1 MSHLRSPRPG
11 RIRSAAALFGLV
23 CLIGCSATNDG
34 STRKQLTEDELA
46 AYPIEVGELSN
57 RPIDLN
63 DGRDVGAVLADLDG
77 QLNRWNELLLS
88 ADQTD
93 QRMCRRLEEYLKVQ
107 SRNNFS
113 LLEQELTGGN
123 ARNRSIAAATL
134 GFSADPRATGLL
146 VAAMDDARVEV
157 IDASL
162 LGLGLLADVDTPM
175 EPLARKLE
183 LAPDGWTRNN
193 AAYAIKRLAEAG
205 APTES
210 IHGSVRL
217 ALLDSWDS
225 VRAQAAATLLVIGN
239 REDIIALRDS
249 LYDPATMVALAAAKA
264 IRRIAIDD
272 ETARGEA
279 ARTLFEAWQELN
291 NRNLQIAVRTELA
304 VLSGRNWGD
313 DKERWREWA
322 YGLP

>member
-1 MSHLRSPRPG
+1 MSHLRSSRLG
-11 RIRSAAALFGLV
+11 RARSAVASFGLA
-23 CLIGCSATNDG
+23 CLIGCASPNDG
-34 STRKQLTEDELA
+34 STRRQLTEDELA
-46 AYPIEVGELSN
+46 SYPIEVGELSN
-57 RPIDLN
+57 RPIALN
-63 DGRDVGAVLADLDG
+63 DGRDPGAVLADLDG
-77 QLNRWNELLLS
+77 QLKRWNELLLS

-93 QRMCRRLEEYLKVQ
+93 QRMCRRLEEYLKIQ
-107 SRNNFS
+107 SRNHFG
-113 LLEQELTGGN
+113 LLERELTGGN

-146 VAAMDDARVEV
+146 VAAMDDPRVEV
-157 IDASL
+157 IDAAL
-162 LGLGLLADVDTPM
+162 LGLGLLADIETPM
-175 EPLARKLE
+175 EPLGRKLE
-183 LAPDGWTRNN
+183 LAPEGWTRNN

-225 VRAQAAATLLVIGN
+225 VRAQAAATLLVIGD
-239 REDIIALRDS
+239 RDDIIALRDS

-264 IRRIAIDD
+264 IRRIATDD

-279 ARTLFEAWQELN
+279 ARTLFAAWQELK
-291 NRNLQIAVRTELA
+291 NRNLQTAVRSELA
-304 VLSGRNWGD
+304 VLSGRNWGED
-313 DKERWREWA
+313 TERWREWA